1 MADGIEEKWPKG
13 VVGSLLFLFILIG
26 MLATMAPVKL
36 IDRVMETERRWGN
49 ALMAEQEMT
58 LLLKQTDRIYTALV
72 IDSGVKEAVN
82 DVFMPRGGTVDAFEE
97 KVGWWFTYLEGRGVA
112 LQKIVYQM
120 VYRVVLML
128 YWLPFF
134 VAVLLPAVYAGWM
147 RWHAK
152 RNGFDYSSPFL
163 NNNSLLIL
171 SWSMVGLILSVFLP
185 LPLPPLLVATVT
197 IILLPVLITILI
209 RNLPKRI

>member
-197 IILLPVLITILI
+197 ITLLPVLITILI

>member
-13 VVGSLLFLFILIG
+13 VVSSLLFLFILIG

>member
-13 VVGSLLFLFILIG
+13 VVSSLLFLFILIG

-197 IILLPVLITILI
+197 ITLLPVLITILI